1 MIRVLAY
8 FIPLKSLNI
17 KDYETATITK
27 VIYSY
32 ETSHWNLCLKNM
44 TPMRK
49 GYNIKVQVWSDSLA
63 N

>member
-1 MIRVLAY
+1 MSLVNLLDQIQGRLLSNIMIRVLAY

-32 ETSHWNLCLKNM
+32 ETSH
-44 TPMRK
+44 
-49 GYNIKVQVWSDSLA
+49 
-63 N
+63 